1 MSSSVGGAEV
11 LMPRSQPGYRKGS
24 HRGLGWKIAGYTVV
38 IVGVGGGIYYA
49 ARYRIASH
57 PPVHHVIKK
66 HVKPKPVVLPNQ
78 LVIKTTPQSQN
89 PQLPNGAEVTS
100 LSMLLATAGHP
111 VSKVTLANEIA
122 KDPAKE
128 VVKTSTYQGKTITQ
142 ILAWGNPNVG
152 YVGNMFVA
160 GKGYG
165 VYNRPIYLLLKK
177 IMPKYAANLS
187 GQPFSSVLTK
197 VGEKIP
203 VVAWTTLNFQAPTYW
218 ITWKTAQGPFR
229 ATPTE
234 NTVLIVGYN
243 KTAKTVSVDNPET
256 GTTET
261 VPMTPFIQSWQQ
273 LGSQAVTLK
282 SIPVK
287 PTKSKKKHAKKTT
300 G

>member
-1 MSSSVGGAEV
+1 
-11 LMPRSQPGYRKGS
+11 MPRSHSKGYRPGNR
-24 HRGLGWKIAGYTVV
+24 RGFGWRVV
-38 IVGVGGGIYYA
+38 AYVVIIVGVGGGLYYA
-49 ARYRIASH
+49 ARYRVAT
-57 PPVHHVIKK
+57 PAPVHHVVKK
-66 HVKPKPVVLPNQ
+66 HVVPKPVVLPSQ
-78 LVIKTTPQSQN
+78 LVIPTTPQAQN
-89 PQLPNGAEVTS
+89 PELPNGAEVTS

-111 VSKVTLANEIA
+111 VNKVTLANEVA

-165 VYNRPIYLLLKK
+165 VYNHPLFLLLKK
-177 IMPKYAANLS
+177 IMPKYALNLT
-187 GQPFSSVLTK
+187 GKPFSSILTK
-197 VGEKIP
+197 VGEKVP

-218 ITWKTAQGPFR
+218 ITWKTAEGPFR
-229 ATPTE
+229 ATPSE

-243 KTAKTVSVDNPET
+243 KTTNTLSVDNPET
-256 GTTET
+256 GTTQT

-273 LGSQAVTLK
+273 LGSQAISLK

-287 PTKSKKKHAKKTT
+287 KPIAKKTSKKKSK